1 MFGQSKYYTTNSVF
15 ITGKIEDMSKIGIL
29 SAISE
34 KKGSDIFKSIA
45 TTTANTDVLITKLK
59 LTRKQYY
66 SRMSNLV
73 RLGLVKRES
82 GRYLLTSFGKVIYSS
97 YLRLEVGIDTALE
110 SYWKLKAVDSME
122 FPSTE
127 ERNKVVSILIDN
139 PAIHA
144 ALAEY
149 ERNLS
154 PRLLRSQKYK
164 IEKELVEVPNL
175 V

>member
-1 MFGQSKYYTTNSVF
+1 
-15 ITGKIEDMSKIGIL
+15 MSRAGIL

-34 KKGSDIFKSIA
+34 KNGSDIFRSIA
-45 TTTANTDVLITKLK
+45 TATANTDMLITKLK

-73 RLGLVKRES
+73 KLGLVKRKN

-97 YLRLEVGIDTALE
+97 YQSLERSIDVALD

-139 PAIHA
+139 PDIQNI
-144 ALAEY
+144 LLTY
-149 ERNLS
+149 ERNFS
-154 PRLLRSQKYK
+154 PRLLRSQKSN
-164 IEKELVEVPNL
+164 IEKEIVKIPNL

>member
-1 MFGQSKYYTTNSVF
+1 
-15 ITGKIEDMSKIGIL
+15 MSKIGIL
-29 SAISE
+29 SVMSE

-45 TTTANTDVLITKLK
+45 SATAHTDVLITKLN

-73 RLGLVKRES
+73 KLGLVKREN

-97 YLRLEVGIDTALE
+97 YMRLEGRIDLALD

-127 ERNKVVSILIDN
+127 ERNKVISILIDN
-139 PAIHA
+139 PDIQN

-154 PRLLRSQKYK
+154 PSLLSNQKSNTK
-164 IEKELVEVPNL
+164 NKLVEVPNL
-175 V
+175 A

>member
-1 MFGQSKYYTTNSVF
+1 
-15 ITGKIEDMSKIGIL
+15 MSKIGIL
-29 SAISE
+29 SVISE

-45 TTTANTDVLITKLK
+45 SATAHTDVLITKLN

-73 RLGLVKRES
+73 KLGLVKREN

-97 YLRLEVGIDTALE
+97 YMRLEGRIDLALD

-127 ERNKVVSILIDN
+127 ERNKVISILIDN
-139 PAIHA
+139 PDIQN

-154 PRLLRSQKYK
+154 PSLLSNQKSNTENK
-164 IEKELVEVPNL
+164 LVEIPNL

>member
-1 MFGQSKYYTTNSVF
+1 
-15 ITGKIEDMSKIGIL
+15 MSKIGIL
-29 SAISE
+29 SVISE

-45 TTTANTDVLITKLK
+45 SATAHTDVLITKLN

-73 RLGLVKRES
+73 KLGLVKREN

-97 YLRLEVGIDTALE
+97 YMRLEGRIDLALD

-127 ERNKVVSILIDN
+127 ERKKVISILIDN
-139 PAIHA
+139 PDIQN

-154 PRLLRSQKYK
+154 PRLLGNQKSN
-164 IEKELVEVPNL
+164 IENKLVEIPNL

>member
-1 MFGQSKYYTTNSVF
+1 
-15 ITGKIEDMSKIGIL
+15 MSKNGIL
-29 SAISE
+29 SVISE

-45 TTTANTDVLITKLK
+45 LATAHTDVLITQLN

-73 RLGLVKRES
+73 KLGLVKREN

-97 YLRLEVGIDTALE
+97 YMRLEGRIDLALD

-122 FPSTE
+122 FPSSE
-127 ERNKVVSILIDN
+127 ERNKVISILIDN
-139 PAIHA
+139 PEIQN

-154 PRLLRSQKYK
+154 PRLLSKQKSNT
-164 IEKELVEVPNL
+164 ENELVKIPNL

>member
-1 MFGQSKYYTTNSVF
+1 MA
-15 ITGKIEDMSKIGIL
+15 GKIEYMSRTGIL

-45 TTTANTDVLITKLK
+45 TATANTDVLITKLK

-73 RLGLVKRES
+73 KLGLVKREN

-97 YLRLEVGIDTALE
+97 YQSLEGRIDAALD
-110 SYWKLKAVDSME
+110 SYWKLKAVDSLE

-127 ERNKVVSILIDN
+127 ERNKVISILIDN
-139 PAIHA
+139 PDIQNI
-144 ALAEY
+144 LLTY

-154 PRLLRSQKYK
+154 PRLSSQKFK
-164 IEKELVEVPNL
+164 IENELVEIPNL

>member
-1 MFGQSKYYTTNSVF
+1 
-15 ITGKIEDMSKIGIL
+15 MSKKGIM

-34 KKGSDIFKSIA
+34 RKSSDIFKSVA
-45 TTTANTDVLITKLK
+45 TATANTDVLITKLK

-73 RLGLVKRES
+73 KNGLVKRQK

-97 YLRLEVGIDTALE
+97 YMSLEAKIDEALD
-110 SYWKLKAVDSME
+110 SYWKLKAIDSLQ

-127 ERNKVVSILIDN
+127 EGNKVMSILIDN
-139 PAIHA
+139 PDIQN
-144 ALAEY
+144 ALLEY
-149 ERNLS
+149 ERNFS
-154 PRLLRSQKYK
+154 SRLLRSQRSKTDT
-164 IEKELVEVPNL
+164 ELVAVPDM

>member
-1 MFGQSKYYTTNSVF
+1 
-15 ITGKIEDMSKIGIL
+15 MSRAGIL

-34 KKGSDIFKSIA
+34 KNGSDIFRSIA
-45 TTTANTDVLITKLK
+45 TATANTDMLITKLK

-73 RLGLVKRES
+73 KLGLVKREN

-97 YLRLEVGIDTALE
+97 YQSLERSIDVALD

-139 PAIHA
+139 PDIQNIQ
-144 ALAEY
+144 LTY
-149 ERNLS
+149 ERNFS
-154 PRLLRSQKYK
+154 PRLLRSQKSN
-164 IEKELVEVPNL
+164 IEKEIVKIPNL

>member
-1 MFGQSKYYTTNSVF
+1 
-15 ITGKIEDMSKIGIL
+15 MSRTGIL

-45 TTTANTDVLITKLK
+45 TATANTDVLITKLK

-66 SRMSNLV
+66 SRMSSLV
-73 RLGLVKRES
+73 KLGLVKREN

-97 YLRLEVGIDTALE
+97 YQSLEGRIDAALD
-110 SYWKLKAVDSME
+110 SYWKLKAVDSLE

-127 ERNKVVSILIDN
+127 ERNKVISILIDN
-139 PAIHA
+139 PDIQNI
-144 ALAEY
+144 LLTY

-154 PRLLRSQKYK
+154 PRLSRSQKSST
-164 IEKELVEVPNL
+164 ENELIKVPNL

>member
-1 MFGQSKYYTTNSVF
+1 
-15 ITGKIEDMSKIGIL
+15 MSKATIL

-45 TTTANTDVLITKLK
+45 MATANTGVLITNLK

-73 RLGLVKRES
+73 RLGLVKRQN

-97 YLRLEVGIDTALE
+97 YMSLEAGIDAALD
-110 SYWKLKAVDSME
+110 SYWKLKAMDSLE

-127 ERNKVVSILIDN
+127 ERGKVMSILIND
-139 PAIHA
+139 PDIEK
-144 ALAEY
+144 ALIEY
-149 ERNLS
+149 ERNVS
-154 PRLLRSQKYK
+154 TRLLRSQRSK
-164 IEKELVEVPNL
+164 KESELLAVPNL

>member
-1 MFGQSKYYTTNSVF
+1 
-15 ITGKIEDMSKIGIL
+15 MSKIGIL
-29 SAISE
+29 SVISE

-45 TTTANTDVLITKLK
+45 SATAHTDVLITKLN

-73 RLGLVKRES
+73 KLGLVKREN

-97 YLRLEVGIDTALE
+97 YMRLEGRIDLALD

-127 ERNKVVSILIDN
+127 ERNKVISILIDN
-139 PAIHA
+139 PEIQN

-154 PRLLRSQKYK
+154 PSLLSNQKSNTENK
-164 IEKELVEVPNL
+164 LVEVPNL
-175 V
+175 A

>member
-1 MFGQSKYYTTNSVF
+1 
-15 ITGKIEDMSKIGIL
+15 MSKIGIL
-29 SAISE
+29 SVISE

-45 TTTANTDVLITKLK
+45 SATAHTDVLITKLN

-73 RLGLVKRES
+73 KLGLVKREN

-97 YLRLEVGIDTALE
+97 YMRLEGRIDLALD

-127 ERNKVVSILIDN
+127 ERNKVISILIDN
-139 PAIHA
+139 PDIQN

-154 PRLLRSQKYK
+154 PRLLSKQKSNTETRLAE
-164 IEKELVEVPNL
+164 IPNL